1 MFFKLVITLPD
12 SGQILIGTAIRSK
25 SYVSFFW
32 QASDGI
38 RVGQWDLSMVRMK
51 YIPFYV
57 PPREEQE
64 QIVRFLD
71 ARCAKIDRLITENQA
86 QITKLH
92 DLKSSLIAD
101 VVTGKIDVR
110 DV

>member
-1 MFFKLVITLPD
+1 M
-12 SGQILIGTAIRSK
+12 A
-25 SYVSFFW
+25 
-32 QASDGI
+32 
-38 RVGQWDLSMVRMK
+38 RMK

-57 PPREEQE
+57 PPCEEQE

-71 ARCAKIDRLITENQA
+71 TRCAKIDRLITENQA

-92 DLKSSLIAD
+92 DLKSILIAD